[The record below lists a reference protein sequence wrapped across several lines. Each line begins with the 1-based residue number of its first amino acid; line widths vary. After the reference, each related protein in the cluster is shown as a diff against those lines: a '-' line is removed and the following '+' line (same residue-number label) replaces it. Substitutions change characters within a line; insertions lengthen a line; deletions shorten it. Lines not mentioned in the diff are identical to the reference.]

1 MSENPNRSLI
11 GTGIIAFAVIASA
24 YTLSNAVVRARGG
37 GEIKVTGSARKDID
51 SDMIAWTGR
60 IAYRSD
66 TMGNGYSA
74 VKTAIGKLTDYLKSK
89 GLTEKEIVIG
99 AVQTTALYEE
109 KKEGGYD
116 NGGYRSIKG
125 YDVAQAVTV
134 RSTKVNEVEQISR
147 ESTDLI
153 AQGVPLVSETPQ
165 FFYTKIGD
173 VKREILGLAA
183 EDARKRAEEVAS
195 KSGAG
200 VGDVRGVRMAPL
212 QITPRY
218 DFEIYDSGYNDLTS
232 KEKSITA
239 VVTVTFGV
247 K

>member
-11 GTGIIAFAVIASA
+11 GTGIIAFAVIAS
-24 YTLSNAVVRARGG
+24 TMLLGNSVVRARGG

-74 VKTAIGKLTDYLKSK
+74 VKTAISKLTDYLKSK
-89 GLTEKEIVIG
+89 GLTENEIVIG

-125 YDVAQAVTV
+125 YDVSQAVTV

-232 KEKSITA
+232 KEKSISA

>member
-11 GTGIIAFAVIASA
+11 GTGIIAFAVIAS
-24 YTLSNAVVRARGG
+24 TMLLGNSVVRARGG

-74 VKTAIGKLTDYLKSK
+74 VKTAISKLTDYLKSK

-125 YDVAQAVTV
+125 YDVSQAVTSPLHQSQ
-134 RSTKVNEVEQISR
+134 RSRANQPRINRFDRSR
-147 ESTDLI
+147 R
-153 AQGVPLVSETPQ
+153 A
-165 FFYTKIGD
+165 
-173 VKREILGLAA
+173 LGLRNSTVLLHQ
-183 EDARKRAEEVAS
+183 DRRRKARNPRPCCRRRSQAS
-195 KSGAG
+195 
-200 VGDVRGVRMAPL
+200 
-212 QITPRY
+212 
-218 DFEIYDSGYNDLTS
+218 
-232 KEKSITA
+232 
-239 VVTVTFGV
+239 
-247 K
+247 

>member
-1 MSENPNRSLI
+1 MSENSNRNLI
-11 GTGIIAFAVIASA
+11 GTGIIAFAVIAS
-24 YTLSNAVVRARGG
+24 TMLLGNAVVRARGG

-60 IAYRSD
+60 ISYRSD

-74 VKTAIGKLTDYLKSK
+74 VKTAIAKLSDYLKSK
-89 GLTEKEIVIG
+89 GLTEKEIVVG

-125 YDVAQAVTV
+125 YDVSQAVTV
-134 RSTKVNEVEQISR
+134 RSEKVNEVEQISR

-218 DFEIYDSGYNDLTS
+218 DFEIYDSGFNDLSS